1 MGRAFGAHWLANLAV
16 LQAGEG
22 QKLKETVKIAADA
35 GCTLFELACSPLNG
49 LSAEE
54 AAAAVLAGG
63 IQEASYCRF
72 FPGDESCGDPLGVVN
87 GGQLKKALKTF
98 EADVEY
104 VRALC
109 QHGLV
114 VKFITGPSCFVLA
127 KEYPLLNGAARFDR
141 MQCFVERQ
149 ADLVKGLDITICLE
163 YLRSSEDK
171 AIGGYGQMQKLI
183 DAVCREEIGYH
194 ADVFHMLEL
203 NEEPNYVLRMMG
215 KRTRYLHAHGT
226 DRLPPGAYR
235 LGAEWAVDEANWYL
249 INCALDEVGYHGPV
263 VPEPFGDPIRE
274 LDKDL
279 GKGLPAALGMADY
292 YARAHAHL
300 THMGLI

>member
-22 QKLKETVKIAADA
+22 QKLKETVKIAA
-35 GCTLFELACSPLNG
+35 
-49 LSAEE
+49 
-54 AAAAVLAGG
+54 AAVLAGV

-72 FPGDESCGDPLGVVN
+72 VPGDESCGDPLGVVN

-194 ADVFHMLEL
+194 ADVFHALVTSMRTAQIDFLRVRIVSERNGQLMRQIGISSIAHSTRLATTDLLSQSHLEIL
-203 NEEPNYVLRMMG
+203 FENLTRISAKGCLLHSEWPITMPVLMHISRI
-215 KRTRYLHAHGT
+215 
-226 DRLPPGAYR
+226 
-235 LGAEWAVDEANWYL
+235 WA
-249 INCALDEVGYHGPV
+249 
-263 VPEPFGDPIRE
+263 
-274 LDKDL
+274 
-279 GKGLPAALGMADY
+279 
-292 YARAHAHL
+292 
-300 THMGLI
+300 